1 MVIVKISRDKNGL
14 IKKFTLRGHAN
25 ANVEGKDV
33 FNFAFKFFNLTF
45 EWRVKAELKQK
56 DIVCSGVSA
65 IVFTALGSLEELAGI
80 KNNVLDDGCI
90 EFSLPEN
97 IEGERLEKAEVILK
111 VMVIGLKMIK
121 GNPSYEK
128 YISIAD
134 EEV

>member
-1 MVIVKISRDKNGL
+1 MVKVKIERDKDGL
-14 IKKFTLRGHAN
+14 IKKFTLKGHAN
-25 ANVEGKDV
+25 AGDKGKD
-33 FNFAFKFFNLTF
+33 L
-45 EWRVKAELKQK
+45 
-56 DIVCSGVSA
+56 VCAGVSA

-80 KNNVLDDGCI
+80 KNDVLDDGCI